1 MYPCLVNFLVF
12 SWMFIF
18 TPFPSCL
25 GGFFHVDVV
34 VFLVFA
40 CIFIFTFALVY
51 LIHTDESLDFGLTKR
66 HIDSNDPISQA
77 TQVASSRKKKS
88 DSSCFSIHVSIVYM
102 SCSFNYLSKRLKINY
117 VSPNGWPNKNLKMGC
132 FCFPR

>member
-1 MYPCLVNFLVF
+1 
-12 SWMFIF
+12 MFIF

-25 GGFFHVDVV
+25 GGVFHVDVV

-51 LIHTDESLDFGLTKR
+51 LIHTDESLDFGVTKR

-77 TQVASSRKKKS
+77 TQVASSPKKKKVTQVAS
-88 DSSCFSIHVSIVYM
+88 PYTYPLSISHAHLI
-102 SCSFNYLSKRLKINY
+102 I
-117 VSPNGWPNKNLKMGC
+117 
-132 FCFPR
+132 